1 MVDKV
6 PVLVEVPDWL
16 DVVDRVPVLVDV
28 CE

>member
-1 MVDKV
+1 VVDKV

-28 CE
+28 FE